1 MTIDEREL
9 AELTQRSRDVHS
21 DAMRASREPL
31 AEIVEVGHERRS
43 NGRGRSRRRARVR
56 GEAQRA
62 PRQGTR
68 SARRCRHRRRAP
80 RALRAARRS
89 PTRTSDI
96 QMLQTAASIEVLAVA
111 AYEAVLGLP
120 FAGDLPAVVQTFVT
134 TTKDQHSE
142 HLQAFNSAAKA
153 LGGKEQTMADP
164 VLAPMVEQAKPGL
177 TGPGPV
183 LDLAILLEN
192 TAAETY
198 VAERRCAR
206 GREREEGHGEHHGR
220 RGPARLGAARGA
232 GAARRRAGRP
242 DRAAACRP
250 ERAARRSRER
260 RLPRTPSTRPT
271 WPALR
276 TKELCN
282 DPARRDHDRSRS
294 RSASASSRR

>member
-21 DAMRASREPL
+21 DAMRETREPL
-31 AEIVEVGHERRS
+31 AEIVEVGHEQRVHHEIDPEA
-43 NGRGRSRRRARVR
+43 GRVFA
-56 GEAQRA
+56 
-62 PRQGTR
+62 TKR
-68 SARRCRHRRRAP
+68 SARLGKGLGLLGGAGIG
-80 RALRAARRS
+80 AAILGLFER
-89 PTRTSDI
+89 PAFADTASDV
-96 QMLQTAASIEVLAVA
+96 QMLQTAASIEVLAIA

-142 HLQAFNSAAKA
+142 HLQAFNSAVKA

-198 VAERRCAR
+198 VANV
-206 GREREEGHGEHHGR
+206 
-220 RGPARLGAARGA
+220 GALEDENAKKVTASIMGVEAQHVSVLLAVQALLNA
-232 GAARRRAGRP
+232 GLVDSIALPPP
-242 DRAAACRP
+242 DLNALPAAAGSVGFPNSFYKTDMARP
-250 ERAARRSRER
+250 ADEGAVQ
-260 RLPRTPSTRPT
+260 
-271 WPALR
+271 
-276 TKELCN
+276 
-282 DPARRDHDRSRS
+282 
-294 RSASASSRR
+294 